1 MIFLPEATIQMPEA
15 TIQIKFL
22 IFSVIFYTFRIVI
35 LSFSLVLILFKSFEK
50 VCIVTD
56 LIRKVDY
63 DDIAEL
69 GRNVSGKHK
78 NLNINNLESS
88 SILTTES
95 ETKAHFLNTNTDD
108 IPISNRHIL
117 ETWFEKNN
125 MSIYIPK
132 NEIHEISIFT
142 RLDAKII
149 RRWINK
155 SRKSYSSYNNERAF
169 VKSV

>member
-1 MIFLPEATIQMPEA
+1 M
-15 TIQIKFL
+15 
-22 IFSVIFYTFRIVI
+22 
-35 LSFSLVLILFKSFEK
+35 
-50 VCIVTD
+50 TD

-95 ETKAHFLNTNTDD
+95 ETKARFFNTNTDD
-108 IPISNRHIL
+108 ISISNRHIL

-142 RLDAKII
+142 RLD
-149 RRWINK
+149 
-155 SRKSYSSYNNERAF
+155 
-169 VKSV
+169 VL